1 MLIYNYNK
9 EFIGMDEGSLN
20 LFSLSNLAELQSYV
34 SDFADLFVKAPG
46 YVHNFK
52 NIHWIDYI
60 ECDGEDQKVIINIKD
75 KTYSAH
81 ISTKTIYLS
90 DEPSQKAHIVYL
102 KGVKSLSQSESKL
115 IFDQASQSPT
125 AKPVTPKS
133 TIAPKDLMLEE
144 DILTQAVFDP
154 YDLPI
159 DKIVQEEKKIDLVQ
173 ESKKPV
179 EAKEEIIPQNTQKP
193 SPLKIQN
200 SVQSKIEE
208 FEDRHFANY
217 VYNPIPA
224 SEELGLSVDLI
235 EEFVQDF
242 IDQAESF
249 KDALYENI
257 QNHDLSKLKIE
268 ADKLKG
274 VAANLKIED
283 ALDVLNKINI
293 SQDPQT
299 AEIYLG
305 KFYAMIERLS
315 NRSRL
320 VKEHE
325 QNTPEAKVS
334 DDMLVLTFKDDAVA
348 TKNVVKE
355 SYDKIEIE
363 DSLIP
368 DSIELPELAD
378 DEFLKQ
384 PIKTDNSKKEDEIFF
399 EEEFIDD
406 IALYDKKAAANE
418 IGLDK
423 EGFEALFEDYL
434 IQSRELVNLITKS
447 AKEND
452 LAVCKNTAAKL
463 KETSAKMRVHSFDA
477 DLEAIISADDTTI
490 LNILSEDI
498 TSILDRL
505 SNIQA

>member
-1 MLIYNYNK
+1 MLIYNHNK

-34 SDFADLFVKAPG
+34 SDFADFFVKVPG

-60 ECDGEDQKVIINIKD
+60 ECDGENQKVIIDIKD

-115 IFDQASQSPT
+115 LFDQASKSPT
-125 AKPVTPKS
+125 AKPATPQNTPKS

-159 DKIVQEEKKIDLVQ
+159 DKIAQRIEESVKEQKKIIHMHESKEPDEEKEDI
-173 ESKKPV
+173 
-179 EAKEEIIPQNTQKP
+179 APQNIEKSAYIKAQNITQT
-193 SPLKIQN
+193 IQN
-200 SVQSKIEE
+200 KNEDFEE
-208 FEDRHFANY
+208 RHFANY
-217 VYNPIPA
+217 LYNPIPA

-249 KDALYENI
+249 KDTIYENI
-257 QNHDLSKLKIE
+257 QNHDLPKLKIE
-268 ADKLKG
+268 TDKLKG

-293 SQDPQT
+293 SQNPQT
-299 AEIYLG
+299 IEIYLG
-305 KFYAMIERLS
+305 KLYTIIKNLS
-315 NRSRL
+315 NRNQL
-320 VKEHE
+320 VKEQE
-325 QNTPEAKVS
+325 QNRPESKVS
-334 DDMLVLTFKDDAVA
+334 DDMFVLTFKDDAIA
-348 TKNVVKE
+348 AKNVVKE
-355 SYDKIEIE
+355 SSDK
-363 DSLIP
+363 L
-368 DSIELPELAD
+368 
-378 DEFLKQ
+378 
-384 PIKTDNSKKEDEIFF
+384 DNDIFF
-399 EEEFIDD
+399 EEEFIDN
-406 IALYDKKAAANE
+406 IPLYDKKEAANKM
-418 IGLDK
+418 GMDK
-423 EGFEALFEDYL
+423 DRFEGVFEEYL

-447 AKEND
+447 AQESD
-452 LAVCKNTAAKL
+452 LATCKNTAAKL
-463 KETSAKMRVHSFDA
+463 KEISAKIYVNSFDA
-477 DLEAIISADDTTI
+477 DLDTIINTTETSI
-490 LNILSEDI
+490 LNVLSEDI

-505 SNIQA
+505 SSLQG